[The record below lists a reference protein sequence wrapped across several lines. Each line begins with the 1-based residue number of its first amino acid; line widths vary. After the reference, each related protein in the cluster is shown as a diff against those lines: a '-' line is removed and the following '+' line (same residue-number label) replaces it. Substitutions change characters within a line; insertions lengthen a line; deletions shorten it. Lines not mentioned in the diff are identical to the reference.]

1 MKAVEHCPGR
11 QGPVIG
17 WSGIVCLVRRRAWWP
32 GAGFGPL
39 TVVSRTSG
47 PRSVVRVLADRS
59 GPVAVMKS
67 HRRGTAGAA
76 GAAREESALAR
87 VAAASS
93 AVGAPA
99 VSPALL
105 GQRVRTHQLLLAHI
119 PGVRAIDV
127 PPGER
132 GAAVLAVAASLAQL
146 HALTRT
152 APSDNAAV
160 LSGTDPDLTGLAAL
174 CDAVGLVLPL
184 STTTQI
190 RMLLAAPSALV
201 ALMHG
206 DVCLDNVIIADGR
219 AVLLDWETARIGDGM
234 RDLAALVLA
243 FPTCKCTPALD
254 RVTRR
259 ELVTRYVESHRRW
272 APQPLAPEALRA
284 GVARAALAWVVDPD
298 ALVPQAQRAH
308 GGRLA
313 ATLDTDWIWGA
324 RTARQRLVLR
334 LGLYAEAA
342 ASVPAHAGPR
352 QLALKLQQA
361 LARHWDIKTTSSPA
375 P

>member
-1 MKAVEHCPGR
+1 
-11 QGPVIG
+11 
-17 WSGIVCLVRRRAWWP
+17 
-32 GAGFGPL
+32 
-39 TVVSRTSG
+39 
-47 PRSVVRVLADRS
+47 
-59 GPVAVMKS
+59 
-67 HRRGTAGAA
+67 
-76 GAAREESALAR
+76 
-87 VAAASS
+87 
-93 AVGAPA
+93 VGAPA

-334 LGLYAEAA
+334 LGLYA
-342 ASVPAHAGPR
+342 VPAHAGPR

>member
-1 MKAVEHCPGR
+1 M
-11 QGPVIG
+11 
-17 WSGIVCLVRRRAWWP
+17 
-32 GAGFGPL
+32 
-39 TVVSRTSG
+39 
-47 PRSVVRVLADRS
+47 
-59 GPVAVMKS
+59 
-67 HRRGTAGAA
+67 
-76 GAAREESALAR
+76 AR

-105 GQRVRTHQLLLAHI
+105 GQRVGTHQLLLAHI

-127 PPGER
+127 PPGKR

-152 APSDNAAV
+152 APSDSAAV
-160 LSGTDPDLTGLAAL
+160 GSGTDPDLTGLAVL
-174 CDAVGLVLPL
+174 CDAVGVVLPI
-184 STTTQI
+184 SITTQI
-190 RMLLAAPSALV
+190 RMLLGAPSALV
-201 ALMHG
+201 AVTHG

-259 ELVTRYVESHRRW
+259 ELVTRYVESHQRW
-272 APQPLAPEALRA
+272 APQPLTPQTLRA
-284 GVARAALAWVVDPD
+284 GVARAALAWVMDPD

-308 GGRLA
+308 GARLA
-313 ATLDTDWIWGA
+313 TTLDTEWTWGA

-342 ASVPAHAGPR
+342 ESVPAHAGPR

-361 LARHWDIKTTSSPA
+361 LARHWDITTDPQPCPVGRSSTGCPRRGCRA
-375 P
+375 AGVLRRR